1 MFTGIIQT
9 VGEVTGVIDREGI
22 REIRISTPPDFLE
35 DVELGDSIA
44 VDGACLTPVSV
55 EVDAFTVEA
64 VATTLEKTVAG
75 RYGVGTRVNLEKALA
90 LGDRLDG
97 HMVQG
102 HVDGLGELVAVRD
115 RGETR
120 IMEVRLPRGIHD
132 ATILH
137 GSIALNG
144 VSLTVSG
151 MEDPDRIEVAII
163 PHTWSHTNFPDL
175 DPGDAVNVEGDLIG
189 KYVGKLLGRMF
200 PAGRGGDDAGTQ
212 DTGKRPEAGS

>member
-1 MFTGIIQT
+1 MFTGIIEAM
-9 VGEVTGVIDREGI
+9 GEVTGVTDREGV
-22 REIRISTPPDFLE
+22 REIRISVPPGFLKG
-35 DVELGDSIA
+35 VEPGDSIA

-55 EVDAFTVEA
+55 EGDTFTVEA

-75 RYGVGTRVNLEKALA
+75 RYDVGNRVNLEKALA

-102 HVDGLGELVAVRD
+102 HVDGLGELVEVRD

-120 IMEVRLPRGIHD
+120 IMEVRLPREIHD

-151 MEDPDRIEVAII
+151 IEDPDRIRVAII

-175 DPGDAVNVEGDLIG
+175 DPEDPVNVEGDLIG

-200 PAGRGGDDAGTQ
+200 PAGRGRDDAGTQ
-212 DTGKRPEAGS
+212 DTGASPEAGS

>member
-1 MFTGIIQT
+1 VFTGIIQA
-9 VGEVTGVIDREGI
+9 VGEVTRVSDREGI

-35 DVELGDSIA
+35 GVELGDSIA

-102 HVDGLGELVAVRD
+102 HVDGLGKLVAVRD

-120 IMEVRLPRGIHD
+120 IMEVRLPREIHG

-151 MEDPDRIEVAII
+151 MEDPGRIEVAII

-175 DPGDAVNVEGDLIG
+175 APGDAINVEGDLIG

-200 PAGRGGDDAGTQ
+200 PAGRGRDDAGTQ